1 MGQERGPIG
10 SPDLAAY
17 RVYLWVQ
24 DSPAQN
30 QSIKEDILCELV
42 ETPAPS
48 QLLPSGLPGAHSTER
63 LSSVHSGLP
72 AAMHKREY
80 GLAPLLGPYT
90 GYIISI

>member
-1 MGQERGPIG
+1 MGQERRPIG

-42 ETPAPS
+42 QAPAPS
-48 QLLPSGLPGAHSTER
+48 QLLSSGLPGAHSMAE
-63 LSSVHSGLP
+63 LSAQWPPRSYAQV
-72 AAMHKREY
+72 
-80 GLAPLLGPYT
+80 
-90 GYIISI
+90 